1 MNSLILAL
9 MLCGATVALVKAEAS
24 DHCSYE
30 DAEIV
35 MKEWQHILG
44 NGQSAPILLRAA
56 NVFFTGMFEKQPTS
70 RALFNRVNV
79 ADMHSGEFH
88 AHTLRVM
95 TGLDELINKLHSPAV
110 LDSMLAHLAKQHA
123 VRDGVTHELFH
134 VFRDVMYDSLG
145 QLLDE
150 YNPDAWKSCMFHI
163 LYGIAGALP

>member
-1 MNSLILAL
+1 
-9 MLCGATVALVKAEAS
+9 GATVALAEGETS
-24 DHCSYE
+24 SHCSFE
-30 DAEIV
+30 EADIV
-35 MKEWQHILG
+35 MKEWQHILSHG
-44 NGQSAPILLRAA
+44 DSATILMRAA
-56 NVFFTGMFEKQPTS
+56 NVVFSGMFEKEPS
-70 RALFNRVNV
+70 SAALFNRVNV

-88 AHTLRVM
+88 AHTMRVM

-150 YNPDAWKSCMFHI
+150 YNPDAWRNCMFHI